1 MKRRLVLLVAG
12 LLLCSVCS
20 CSKSSV
26 EPTITETTAPTA
38 TPTPTP
44 APTPTPIPRLTKVI
58 AYYDASSTVSDTK
71 KTNEDNPYII
81 EIFNEQENKI
91 RHEEYGSETRSSASL
106 ITTYTYNDDGTLNSY
121 SCESKTDG
129 PNKEQF
135 HFEYNEKGQLV
146 KADGMDS
153 IGIKLWFEYTYD
165 DNNCLIERKIVA
177 ETGETDEE
185 NAVVISTY
193 EYDESAR
200 LTSETT
206 TLVSG
211 FTINIALAEDIDIWP
226 ESHTQYTYDEN
237 KLVLEEIHA
246 EQYHSFSINQNGIM
260 KAKGEKKDIQDETI
274 KYEYNS
280 EGIRT
285 KETHTVES
293 SLGFYAIEYEFDEN
307 GHLQAKT
314 VYTARSKYNA
324 GQPESKLIYKYYYE

>member
-12 LLLCSVCS
+12 LLLCSVCA
-20 CSKSSV
+20 CSKTSV
-26 EPTITETTAPTA
+26 EPTITETTAPIA

-58 AYYDASSTVSDTK
+58 AYYDASSTVRDTK
-71 KTNEDNPYII
+71 KTNEDNPCII

-91 RHEEYGSETRSSASL
+91 RHEEYESDTQSSASL
-106 ITTYTYNDDGTLNSY
+106 ITTYTYNDDGTLRSY
-121 SCESKTDG
+121 SCKSKTG
-129 PNKEQF
+129 YPNKEQF

-146 KADGMDS
+146 KADGKDS
-153 IGIKLWFEYTYD
+153 IGSKLWFEYTYD

-177 ETGETDEE
+177 ENGETDEE

-211 FTINIALAEDIDIWP
+211 FIISIGLADDIEIWP
-226 ESHTQYTYDEN
+226 ESYTQYTYDEN

-246 EQYHSFSINQNGIM
+246 EQYRKFSINQNGVM
-260 KAKGEKKDIQDETI
+260 KPLGEEKETKDETI

-324 GQPESKLIYKYYYE
+324 GRPEARLIYKYYYE